1 MVKARNRIDSRIYAG
16 MKSILIFRRGIA
28 HPLCYLV
35 KKVRLRTTQSDK
47 IFREVNALSRLSHRF
62 IVRYYTTWVET
73 AEPSST
79 AASDESD
86 AESSEVE
93 SDTEDGMTSVPSSS
107 VLRTTS
113 ADEGFIFS
121 LDDLDDP
128 GASRGSFPSIHFSAR
143 SSEAGEEDT
152 DSDGDPLALDN
163 LFQPK
168 PVREAPPPPF
178 LQRTLYIQMV
188 IILSEL
194 PRSSDADGNTI
205 GIC

>member
-1 MVKARNRIDSRIYAG
+1 

-194 PRSSDADGNTI
+194 PRSSDADDNII